1 MASVYTLPKEK
12 WSSVRRQMKPAEK
25 NAVMTDFADG
35 KIQILISTTV
45 IEVGVD
51 VPGAT
56 VMMIENAEQFG
67 LASLHQLRGRV
78 GRGEA
83 QSYCIFVQG
92 KNSETANERLQVL
105 KKSNDGF
112 EIAAADLKMRGP
124 GDLFGLNQSGE
135 LTFALGD
142 IYNDYL
148 VLQTAGKV
156 LESGLVSSCGY
167 TSPAEVIL

>member
-1 MASVYTLPKEK
+1 
-12 WSSVRRQMKPAEK
+12 
-25 NAVMTDFADG
+25 
-35 KIQILISTTV
+35 
-45 IEVGVD
+45 
-51 VPGAT
+51 
-56 VMMIENAEQFG
+56 MIENAEQFG

-148 VLQTAGKV
+148 VLQTAKKV
-156 LESGLVSSCGY
+156 LESGTIAKDRVTAL
-167 TSPAEVIL
+167 PEVIL